1 MNKFL
6 TILTPLLL
14 VVGSPCIGWSAMSEE
29 KPPEKTAP
37 PATQTSTGL
46 PGVLEYSRYAALG
59 KKSPFTLASST
70 EAPADFAK
78 DLVLAGFVRMEGED
92 FVMVAN
98 KTRPDRVLVGK
109 KPSPSAQ
116 GMLLIEVK
124 KDPSGDPTKMEARV
138 KKGTEVATLKYE
150 ATGGGGAAPAPVAA
164 GQPSVP
170 VPGIPNPGVPA
181 QPGQVQPGQAAG
193 GQSGRNLSNVIR
205 RRVIPTPTKVNR

>member
-1 MNKFL
+1 
-6 TILTPLLL
+6 
-14 VVGSPCIGWSAMSEE
+14 MSEE
-29 KPPEKTAP
+29 KPPEMTSP
-37 PATQTSTGL
+37 PAPQTSTGL

-78 DLVLAGFVRMEGED
+78 DLVLAGFVRIEGED
-92 FVMVAN
+92 FIMVAN

-150 ATGGGGAAPAPVAA
+150 VTGGGGAPPAPVAT

-170 VPGIPNPGVPA
+170 VPAMANNPGVPA
-181 QPGQVQPGQAAG
+181 LPSPAQPGQAAG